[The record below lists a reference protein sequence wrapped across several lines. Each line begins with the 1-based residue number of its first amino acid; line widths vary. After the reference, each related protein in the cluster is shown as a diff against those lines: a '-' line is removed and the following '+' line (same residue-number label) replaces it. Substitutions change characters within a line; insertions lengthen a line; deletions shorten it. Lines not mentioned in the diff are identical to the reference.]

1 MSDEKDKN
9 EIPEKEQIRQEAV
22 TILLN
27 AFKQQK
33 SGAQLSRTIWN
44 FWSKA
49 RTLAS
54 QDLVA
59 DVERLPE
66 DVKTANALNAFLKEE
81 MAKGLF
87 FMSVMNMVETFKLK
101 G

>member
-9 EIPEKEQIRQEAV
+9 AIPEKEQIRQEAAM
-22 TILLN
+22 ILLN

-33 SGAQLSRTIWN
+33 QGAQLSRTIWN

-59 DVERLPE
+59 DVERQPE
-66 DVKTANALNAFLKEE
+66 EIKTANALNEFLKQE